1 MAEYE
6 FIQTSIN
13 ENKIKEYAQ
22 LLSSVFEKSK
32 KFSFDFLHWQYALNP
47 NGPVVG
53 FDAYANETLA
63 AHYVTIPVVYT
74 INGSIVKGLLSL
86 NTATHPQHQG
96 KGLFTQL
103 ASKTY
108 ELGEKLGY
116 KFVIGIANQNS
127 THGFLKKLGF
137 YLVSPLDVKIGIGH
151 ITANTNC
158 NYKIKPIWT
167 NESIDWRLKCP
178 SSTYFYNKMSIYSKT
193 DNPIIFSKLIEL
205 PKNSTIKHLERK
217 SILPLKLWI
226 GLFKDIR
233 TKGLFLNLPD
243 RFKPSPLN
251 LIFKNLSYELAQF
264 KKEDICFELI
274 DFDAY

>member
-1 MAEYE
+1 
-6 FIQTSIN
+6 
-13 ENKIKEYAQ
+13 
-22 LLSSVFEKSK
+22 
-32 KFSFDFLHWQYALNP
+32 
-47 NGPVVG
+47 
-53 FDAYANETLA
+53 
-63 AHYVTIPVVYT
+63 
-74 INGSIVKGLLSL
+74 
-86 NTATHPQHQG
+86 
-96 KGLFTQL
+96 
-103 ASKTY
+103 
-108 ELGEKLGY
+108 
-116 KFVIGIANQNS
+116 
-127 THGFLKKLGF
+127 
-137 YLVSPLDVKIGIGH
+137 
-151 ITANTNC
+151 
-158 NYKIKPIWT
+158 
-167 NESIDWRLKCP
+167 
-178 SSTYFYNKMSIYSKT
+178 MSIYSKT